1 MIHSIEDD
9 VEALDAVTIE
19 RVIVNTSTGPI
30 QRNMYAP
37 IPETNTTNTVEDD
50 RGPPIVMGET
60 DHTYNISDHGQ
71 DDYGES
77 AGIAVPADQP
87 ASKITLRSLSSEL
100 VASWE
105 LYSLERLSRRRT
117 VLNVLTGWA
126 DGGVKIVY
134 FQPCYVRSY
143 FRAAALWE
151 VGVYILIQHHTGE
164 RICDTLKFQ
173 QHALEDMQYYK
184 DNLDED
190 ICREVQG
197 ASRPFQPASETNCD
211 CSFNSINQSLEHDQ
225 SVDEHVFADMDW
237 LYVARQEGKMAKMGN
252 GLYNTHN
259 DCILQDDDED
269 EDSNI
274 DHPPVGFTEYL
285 EGTPAAPVCGMATA
299 SSTAWVENQSDAP
312 MRTPR
317 ADGLNNQYLRIAH
330 VNGIHHLAVITCACQ
345 GDDQIPIDLMYSRL
359 VPTSFTRMNTLFTT
373 MVLDMFWLAN
383 LELKASAYQY
393 FHLLH
398 RLTAKTATHVP
409 NLYHDLRK
417 VSRAWRWMKKLKWA
431 GFGHT
436 MADPAAPAAGQLS
449 NFCPACPQPEINLP
463 ADWKDDPNRNSNR
476 WVFRR
481 FFVADGNF
489 KADHIRQKNDAAD
502 VWLSEGGGMMPQHHN
517 YQDFLD
523 TAIERRTKAPC
534 ENQFRVIEQAMLFSK
549 ACDITGIVAVACAQH
564 GCFAPNSIVNLFQG
578 EQQKNIDYSFL
589 QALKTTNVNPAQ
601 GTMLIYDI
609 ACQHKDDCFFCY
621 APSFIP
627 GTGVVAG
634 KILESLWAGMNTIT
648 PAMRTATLAHRA
660 EMTDDHGS
668 DSNHKKLLA
677 MTVDTMHEA
686 KEYYTLLSAP
696 LEKGD
701 IDERETEIKRAK
713 TDRLHNPA
721 AMDVMVSQQVSSD
734 QNCSAESPD
743 IQNVAGA
750 DWIVLGLGMEETD
763 RIKHLEKEPQEAERD
778 DVGCQRHLLAAE
790 FEVLELAQRHAAAT
804 PGALHVYHDEP
815 ETFADLDEEIVSVPT
830 TNPHNVSTNLPSPAA
845 EAIERVCPERR
856 PIPIPS
862 ICLSKEHLL
871 SKLEL
876 ILRQQ
881 QANRYIKALQEVIVD
896 KSFQFSHV
904 IPNAP
909 RKSVITHARDTIT
922 KLNHKIAL
930 YAKVYGRCRAALLR
944 LSADDKILKVFQPLK
959 RSAVA
964 SSCAIRDP
972 NVPGS
977 TSLWLLWIWHMS
989 TADERYKS
997 LFVLL

>member
-50 RGPPIVMGET
+50 QGPPIVMGET

-77 AGIAVPADQP
+77 AGIAMPADQP
-87 ASKITLRSLSSEL
+87 ASKITLRSLSSKL

-134 FQPCYVRSY
+134 FQPCYVGSY

-211 CSFNSINQSLEHDQ
+211 CSFDSINQSLEHDQ
-225 SVDEHVFADMDW
+225 SVDEHVFADMDR
-237 LYVARQEGKMAKMGN
+237 LYVARQEGKMVKMGN

-259 DCILQDDDED
+259 DCILQDDNED

-285 EGTPAAPVCGMATA
+285 EGTPAAPVCGTATA

-330 VNGIHHLAVITCACQ
+330 VNGIHHLAVVTCACR

-373 MVLDMFWLAN
+373 MVLDMFRLAN

-398 RLTAKTATHVP
+398 RLTAKTGTHVP

-436 MADPAAPAAGQLS
+436 TVDPTAPVAGQLS

-463 ADWKDDPNRNSNR
+463 AGKM
-476 WVFRR
+476 
-481 FFVADGNF
+481 
-489 KADHIRQKNDAAD
+489 I
-502 VWLSEGGGMMPQHHN
+502 LTEGGGMMPWRRD

-523 TAIERRTKAPC
+523 MAIERRTKAPC

-549 ACDITGIVAVACAQH
+549 ACDITGIVAVACARH
-564 GCFAPNSIVNLFQG
+564 GCFAPNSIVNLFRG

-589 QALKTTNVNPAQ
+589 QTLKTTNVNPAQ
-601 GTMLIYDI
+601 GTMLVYDI
-609 ACQHKDDCFFCY
+609 ACQYFIHLQQRISHLLPAGLHIDRAIGLFHIHGHKDDCFFRY

-634 KILESLWAGMNTIT
+634 EILESLWAGMNTIT
-648 PAMRTATLAHRA
+648 PAMRTATLAHCA
-660 EMTDDHGS
+660 EMMDDHGS

-677 MTVDTMHEA
+677 MT
-686 KEYYTLLSAP
+686 
-696 LEKGD
+696 
-701 IDERETEIKRAK
+701 
-713 TDRLHNPA
+713 
-721 AMDVMVSQQVSSD
+721 MDVMASRQVSSD
-734 QNCSAESPD
+734 QNCSAKSPN

-750 DWIVLGLGMEETD
+750 DWIVLGLGMEERQLELQD
-763 RIKHLEKEPQEAERD
+763 CIKCLEKEPQEAERD
-778 DVGCQRHLLAAE
+778 DVERQRHLLAAK
-790 FEVLELAQRHAAAT
+790 FEVLEVAQRRAAAT

-845 EAIERVCPERR
+845 
-856 PIPIPS
+856 
-862 ICLSKEHLL
+862 
-871 SKLEL
+871 
-876 ILRQQ
+876 
-881 QANRYIKALQEVIVD
+881 
-896 KSFQFSHV
+896 
-904 IPNAP
+904 
-909 RKSVITHARDTIT
+909 
-922 KLNHKIAL
+922 
-930 YAKVYGRCRAALLR
+930 
-944 LSADDKILKVFQPLK
+944 
-959 RSAVA
+959 VA
-964 SSCAIRDP
+964 
-972 NVPGS
+972 
-977 TSLWLLWIWHMS
+977 HQ
-989 TADERYKS
+989 Y
-997 LFVLL
+997 